1 MKGRLTRA
9 AMVAVSIT
17 VMGAAMASSLV
28 LPTAQSLAGQW
39 QITDRQQQCQ
49 VEFLA
54 SEQQGANGYQLRDRE
69 HCLKTL
75 FAAEVVGWRPAPDGI
90 ALLQADGSTWVFFS
104 RMGDVYS
111 GAGLTLKAL

>member
-1 MKGRLTRA
+1 MSSRLTRA
-9 AMVAVSIT
+9 AMIAVGIT

-39 QITDRQQQCQ
+39 QVADGQQQCR
-49 VEFLA
+49 VEFLV
-54 SEQQGANGYQLRDRE
+54 SEQQGTNGYELRDRE
-69 HCLKTL
+69 QCLKNL

-90 ALLQADGSTWVFFS
+90 ALLQADGSSWVFFS
-104 RMGDVYS
+104 REGEVYT